1 VPSNLFY
8 PKRNFRRTTYISV
21 KIKLTKSYCRFEE
34 ASFLTRTE
42 IIRVYKRFEEI
53 TAKRSEKPVLQRKIT
68 RDEFSA
74 INELIH
80 NPFRHRVAKIFSNS
94 KGLVGFEE
102 FLDFLSVFSEE
113 ATRDV
118 KTFYAFKIYDWDDDG
133 YLNVADVTKTIQ
145 VLVGKELS
153 KQEIKIAVRKI
164 FDEADLDGDLQ
175 LSFVEFDHV
184 VSRASDFE
192 NTFRIQI

>member
-1 VPSNLFY
+1 M
-8 PKRNFRRTTYISV
+8 
-21 KIKLTKSYCRFEE
+21 
-34 ASFLTRTE
+34 TRTE